1 MLNCTGCDT
10 CRSSRVRCD
19 KIRPSCGRCTR
30 LDRSCS
36 WPTSLQARRRG
47 LGSWRSREGSWAPA
61 PILPAPSD
69 SAIYGAPE
77 PGYGTTSTLP
87 TDGDLESYFRSEF
100 SYEYWNGISE
110 ELFSSP
116 ENSYHSASTS
126 LESPSMTFDTFQQFL
141 SSSAPEISWSP
152 NCGSPFLQLLPD
164 DHIPLPNSLVLTR
177 KEHHALKHYQTTFS
191 IYRTTKTP
199 KWSTHTLLLDLSDE
213 NSMLMHF
220 ILAVS
225 LNDVSHRQEHD
236 SSQEAQKH
244 FEAGAQGL
252 IETIKKQSTEDH
264 VFVMASF
271 LFLYLYMPKRKSV
284 PRQRIRQL
292 SLTVLEYLKQ
302 HKLDSRCL
310 DSAQA
315 DTTEDSSGLTSR
327 DRHVLARL
335 IIWIY
340 DEDVKCGF
348 QGSGG
353 LLAEYLTAHRERT
366 MAVYE
371 VSRTVLKAHWGSIY
385 PAEQLE
391 DDDDNA
397 MELEFLWA
405 LTGLWQEINELSQG
419 VGLDQVEMRHRIE
432 TRFTFLKKV
441 QTL

>member
-1 MLNCTGCDT
+1 
-10 CRSSRVRCD
+10 
-19 KIRPSCGRCTR
+19 
-30 LDRSCS
+30 
-36 WPTSLQARRRG
+36 
-47 LGSWRSREGSWAPA
+47 
-61 PILPAPSD
+61 
-69 SAIYGAPE
+69 
-77 PGYGTTSTLP
+77 
-87 TDGDLESYFRSEF
+87 
-100 SYEYWNGISE
+100 
-110 ELFSSP
+110 
-116 ENSYHSASTS
+116 
-126 LESPSMTFDTFQQFL
+126 
-141 SSSAPEISWSP
+141 
-152 NCGSPFLQLLPD
+152 
-164 DHIPLPNSLVLTR
+164 
-177 KEHHALKHYQTTFS
+177 
-191 IYRTTKTP
+191 
-199 KWSTHTLLLDLSDE
+199 
-213 NSMLMHF
+213 MLMHF

-225 LNDVSHRQEHD
+225 LNDVSHRQDHD

-244 FEAGAQGL
+244 FKVGAQGL

-302 HKLDSRCL
+302 HKLDSLCL

-315 DTTEDSSGLTSR
+315 DTTGSSSDLTYR

-353 LLAEYLTAHRERT
+353 LLAKYLTAHRERT

-385 PAEQLE
+385 PAEQLA

-405 LTGLWQEINELSQG
+405 LTGLWQEINELSQA